1 MMTFDQLMAKIYA
14 HAEQKKLRIIKIKE
28 TCDFRKHLRRYQIE
42 YEDSIGNRTTQTVD
56 LRS

>member
-1 MMTFDQLMAKIYA
+1 MMTFNQLMAKIYA

-28 TCDFRKHLRRYQIE
+28 TCDFRKPLRRYQIE
-42 YEDSIGNRTTQTVD
+42 YEDTTGNKTTQTID